1 MKHNDYKIFILSEN
15 IQYRNILSS
24 KLRIEG
30 YNVEYATGGFH
41 FIHLLERY
49 RHDIHMLICHEN
61 MNDMPAEEIIA
72 LTRLA
77 KNKAD
82 LPILFISKD
91 NDEEVVC
98 EMILKGA
105 NEFILQ
111 SENMLPAVERVRKYF
126 SLINGHK
133 AA

>member
-1 MKHNDYKIFILSEN
+1 MKRNDYKIFILSEN

-77 KNKAD
+77 KNKAE

-91 NDEEVVC
+91 NDEEAVC
-98 EMILKGA
+98 EMILTGA

-111 SENMLPAVERVRKYF
+111 SENMLPAIERVRKYF